1 VKRAL
6 LWMVAFVG
14 FLIIGWLVISPP
26 ASGSPMTT
34 CDSVLG
40 AEASWVHGEVTKTAT
55 ATCAAGATKRS
66 GWAALLAVPVAVLA
80 SAALSENRR
89 GSS

>member
-1 VKRAL
+1 
-6 LWMVAFVG
+6 MTFVG

-26 ASGSPMTT
+26 ASGSATAT

-40 AEASWVHGEVTKTAT
+40 AEAYRIHGEVTKTAIE
-55 ATCAAGATKRS
+55 TCAAGQTKRS

-80 SAALSENRR
+80 SAAMTK
-89 GSS
+89 GSPSAG